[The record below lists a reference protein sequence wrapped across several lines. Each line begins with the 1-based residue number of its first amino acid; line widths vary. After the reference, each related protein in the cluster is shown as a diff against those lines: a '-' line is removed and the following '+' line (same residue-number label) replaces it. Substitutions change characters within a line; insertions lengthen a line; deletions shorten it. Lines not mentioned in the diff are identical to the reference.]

1 VVIQQAKL
9 EWNGKLVPR
18 QATDTA
24 VIHHAA
30 VSQCS
35 IEDIHRWHTID
46 RKWCGAGYH
55 FLVRK
60 DGAIWLG
67 RPLDVAGAHVAGH
80 NSHTIGVCC
89 EGDFSRERMG
99 LAQLRALI
107 DLLDLLR
114 QLYPGIKVVGHN
126 QLNATECPGKL
137 FPLRFEGVA

>member
-1 VVIQQAKL
+1 MIIQHAKL

-18 QATDTA
+18 KATDMA

-30 VSQCS
+30 ASACS
-35 IEDIHRWHTID
+35 IEDIHRWHLGN
-46 RKWCGAGYH
+46 KWCGVGYH

-60 DGAIWLG
+60 DASVWQG
-67 RPLDVAGAHVAGH
+67 RPLDVAGAHVGAN
-80 NSHTIGVCC
+80 NSHTIGICC
-89 EGDFSRERMG
+89 EGDFSKERMG
-99 LAQLRALI
+99 LAQLRALL